1 MNLYKLDDKC
11 DTNKIHF
18 YEFNCIINIIR
29 EKKTLSK
36 MASKIHEMFTQIYI
50 AFNLIDLTKWYK
62 GRKKNFN
69 ESFYVIK

>member
-18 YEFNCIINIIR
+18 YEFNCIIDIIR

-50 AFNLIDLTKWYK
+50 
-62 GRKKNFN
+62 
-69 ESFYVIK
+69 